1 MKELL
6 VLILEECAEFS
17 TRNPFAILK

>member
-6 VLILEECAEFS
+6 VLILEECAEFG